1 LLRFS
6 CDPVASVISV
16 PVASV
21 VSVTVASVVS
31 VTVASV
37 TSVHGHPLRFEAV
50 EDPAAVQELALD
62 HRVPLEG
69 GQRIVE
75 DGYEAE
81 FCKHGRERNYGIFA
95 AERKFGGMP
104 EGLQETMHELQ
115 INNNIRV
122 IGCQGQCET

>member
-1 LLRFS
+1 MKVEEAKEVEGVKDGEAQLSKSLAGSIWSPHPNGPAIFNFKNMWQ
-6 CDPVASVISV
+6 
-16 PVASV
+16 
-21 VSVTVASVVS
+21 VT
-31 VTVASV
+31 
-37 TSVHGHPLRFEAV
+37 
-50 EDPAAVQELALD
+50 
-62 HRVPLEG
+62 
-69 GQRIVE
+69 